1 MPNGSTFSWKSAT
14 FVVWTKC
21 KQFCIMTEG
30 FCANSRWSRKRRR
43 NDSHGTSPDRLTWM
57 WKTRL
62 CGLSNQRVTGQSL
75 LRAHFLDFTLIDIDV
90 DVKVTCGGSSCTC
103 VHAVMRSIAQHEA
116 RAHAQ
121 GVVLSWEPKVKDIQH
136 DVDRQ
141 RVAKSSSTWPLDT
154 TAYFGFLMFGWGI
167 PMSWCAWWFDDGHQI
182 TVFGKSQILC
192 ALLYWPWHCS
202 KKKVFL
208 LDCPWQ
214 TWKWFGNKQQ
224 TTKRDW
230 FDDADV
236 GDTHK
241 HTHTHTHTV
250 AFRDIETG
258 R

>member
-43 NDSHGTSPDRLTWM
+43 NDSHGTSPERLTWM

-167 PMSWCAWWFDDGHQI
+167 PMSWCAWWFHDGHQI

-202 KKKVFL
+202 KKKVCL
-208 LDCPWQ
+208 LDCP
-214 TWKWFGNKQQ
+214 
-224 TTKRDW
+224 
-230 FDDADV
+230 
-236 GDTHK
+236 
-241 HTHTHTHTV
+241 
-250 AFRDIETG
+250 
-258 R
+258 